1 VGQNVPAEIHR
12 EHATGADA
20 PRRRFMYTATKPGP
34 VPMAAWLLIVFAGL
48 VLTNMGVSTVR
59 AVATGADW
67 SFTLLLVVVVAV
79 AARSLWIGM
88 RWAWWLA
95 VALAAAGLFFVLPVT
110 VTILLGGSTEPVG
123 TGWDIV
129 FFPLTTTV
137 LAGLVSALWLRR
149 TPAG

>member
-1 VGQNVPAEIHR
+1 
-12 EHATGADA
+12 
-20 PRRRFMYTATKPGP
+20 MYTATKPGP

-48 VLTNMGVSTVR
+48 VLANTGVSTVR

-67 SFTLLLVVVVAV
+67 SFTVLLVVVVAV

-95 VALAAAGLFFVLPVT
+95 LGLAAAGLFFVLPVT

-123 TGWDIV
+123 TGWDIA
-129 FFPLTTTV
+129 FFPLTTIV

-149 TPAG
+149 PPDG

>member
-1 VGQNVPAEIHR
+1 
-12 EHATGADA
+12 
-20 PRRRFMYTATKPGP
+20 MYTATKPGP

-48 VLTNMGVSTVR
+48 VLANTGVSTVR

-95 VALAAAGLFFVLPVT
+95 LGLAAAGLFFVLPVT

-123 TGWDIV
+123 TGWDIM
-129 FFPLTTTV
+129 FFPLTTAV
-137 LAGLVSALWLRR
+137 LAALIAALWLLRR
-149 TPAG
+149 RAV